1 MNCYFSLERDF
12 IFMDKTL
19 TGDEYHSPI
28 VRFPKISVIT
38 VCLNAQ
44 EFIEQCMLSVITQ
57 TFNDFEYVIIDG
69 GSTDDTVD
77 IIKKYD
83 NKIAYWHSQPDRGLA
98 HAFNLGVEN
107 SSGQWLVFLNSD
119 DYFAS
124 SNVLKDMVVHI
135 DKHPDVDVIF
145 GQMNMITRKQV
156 SKKIGGPYGEAI
168 KWEKFCRKATI
179 PHQAA
184 FSPRSFFERIGPFN
198 EDFLIAV
205 DYEHYLRAG
214 PGFNTKFVPLLV
226 TNMRDGGM
234 AKKDI
239 LATYREWQLAQVTS
253 GKRSF
258 FFARLDFIYFV
269 ARNMISRIIH
279 KLLRAFKGRFFY
291 VR

>member
-1 MNCYFSLERDF
+1 
-12 IFMDKTL
+12 MDKTL
-19 TGDEYHSPI
+19 TGNESYSPI
-28 VRFPKISVIT
+28 LHYPKISVIT
-38 VCLNAQ
+38 VCLNSQ
-44 EFIEQCMLSVITQ
+44 EFIEQCIQSVLTQ
-57 TFNDFEYVIIDG
+57 TLNDFEYVIIDG
-69 GSTDDTVD
+69 GSTDYTVE
-77 IIKKYD
+77 IIKKYQ
-83 NKIAYWHSQPDRGLA
+83 NKIAYWHSKPDRGLA

-135 DKHPDVDVIF
+135 DKHSDVDVIF
-145 GQMNMITRKQV
+145 GQMNMITREQV

-184 FSPRSFFERIGPFN
+184 FSPRSFFERIGAFN

-214 PGFNTKFVPLLV
+214 PGLNTKFVPLLV

-253 GKRSF
+253 GNRSF

-279 KLLRAFKGRFFY
+279 KLLRPYKGRFFC